1 MLLKTVTSKRLIF
14 TELIS
19 ESLLTDGP
27 AIFNLE
33 YTNVFFRIMQD
44 NDVDAVS
51 DDLFTMTSR
60 KNDKNGAVIT
70 SNDDVVLGRDPRTKN
85 LKART
90 SEYQESTG

>member
-1 MLLKTVTSKRLIF
+1 
-14 TELIS
+14 
-19 ESLLTDGP
+19 
-27 AIFNLE
+27 
-33 YTNVFFRIMQD
+33 MQD
-44 NDVDAVS
+44 DDVDSVS
-51 DDLFTMTSR
+51 EDLFTMTTR